1 MGTPMDTVFIR
12 GLRVETII
20 GVHAWERQLERPLV
34 FDLELGADTREAA
47 ASDRVRDAID
57 YAAVAEA
64 VTRLAKSLQPA
75 LLETLAER
83 IARQLFEDFPI
94 QRLRLVIDK
103 PGAVP
108 DVKQVGIAIERT
120 REDFSACG
128 R

>member
-1 MGTPMDTVFIR
+1 MDTIFIR

-34 FDLELGADTREAA
+34 FDLELGIDTREAA
-47 ASDRVRDAID
+47 SSDRVRDAVD
-57 YAAVAEA
+57 YAAVTET
-64 VTRLAKSLQPA
+64 VTRLAKDVQPA

-94 QRLRLVIDK
+94 QRLRLAVDK

-108 DVKQVGIAIERT
+108 DVRQIGVAIERV
-120 REDFSACG
+120 REDFAICG